1 MRARL
6 LSLLRWLLRLLLLK
20 LLHSVLRCRLT
31 EIVVVATLSEMPRL
45 RDTDS
50 PPYHVME
57 RLMLRLRLL
66 RLSMTVRLR
75 RLRLPIRLLLLR
87 LSVGLL
93 LNNLLHMDENRIAF
107 IFEFLFVCENWES
120 LNLNESELFC

>member
-1 MRARL
+1 MVAR
-6 LSLLRWLLRLLLLK
+6 
-20 LLHSVLRCRLT
+20 
-31 EIVVVATLSEMPRL
+31 LSEMPRL
-45 RDTDS
+45 RDTDR
-50 PPYHVME
+50 PPCHAME

-75 RLRLPIRLLLLR
+75 RLRLPIRLLLLW

-107 IFEFLFVCENWES
+107 IFEFLFVCENCES
-120 LNLNESELFC
+120 LNINESKLFC